1 MSLVIAES
9 FSTHLTLSTRLV
21 YQLGEPRS
29 TLRAITDR
37 SGEAVVIHAGG
48 EVDACN
54 ENTWRQLVT
63 EAAATATAPGPF
75 IVDISDVDFM
85 GCCAYT
91 VLAEAAEDC
100 QLRGVE
106 LRLVTHAPIVTRI
119 VDACGL
125 SAVLPIYPTVDR
137 ALAIS

>member
-75 IVDISDVDFM
+75 VVDVSDVDFM

-100 QLRGVE
+100 RRRGVE
-106 LRLVTHAPIVTRI
+106 LRLVTHAPMVTRI
-119 VDACGL
+119 VEACGL
-125 SAVLPIYPTVDR
+125 SAVLPIYPTVDN

>member
-21 YQLGEPRS
+21 YQLGEPCS

-75 IVDISDVDFM
+75 IVDVSDVDFM

-100 QLRGVE
+100 RRRGVE

-125 SAVLPIYPTVDR
+125 SAVLPIYPTVDS

>member
-75 IVDISDVDFM
+75 IVDVSDVDFM

-100 QLRGVE
+100 RRRGVE
-106 LRLVTHAPIVTRI
+106 LRLVTHAPMVTRI

-125 SAVLPIYPTVDR
+125 SAVLPIYPTVDS

>member
-37 SGEAVVIHAGG
+37 SGGAVVIHAGG

-75 IVDISDVDFM
+75 IVDVSDVDFM

-100 QLRGVE
+100 RRRGVE

-125 SAVLPIYPTVDR
+125 SAVLPIYPTVDS

>member
-1 MSLVIAES
+1 MSLVIAETL
-9 FSTHLTLSTRLV
+9 STHLTLSTRLV

-75 IVDISDVDFM
+75 VVDVSDVDFM

-100 QLRGVE
+100 RRRGVE
-106 LRLVTHAPIVTRI
+106 LRLVTHAPMVTRI
-119 VDACGL
+119 VEACGL
-125 SAVLPIYPTVDR
+125 SAVLPIYPTVDN

>member
-21 YQLGEPRS
+21 YQIGEPRS

-75 IVDISDVDFM
+75 IVDVSDVDFM

-100 QLRGVE
+100 RRRGVE

-125 SAVLPIYPTVDR
+125 SAVLPIYPTVDS

>member
-9 FSTHLTLSTRLV
+9 FSTQLTLSTRLV

-48 EVDACN
+48 EIDACN

-63 EAAATATAPGPF
+63 EAAATATEPGLF
-75 IVDISDVDFM
+75 VVDVADVDFM
-85 GCCAYT
+85 GCCAYS
-91 VLAEAAEDC
+91 VLADAAEQC
-100 QLRGVE
+100 RCRGVE

-119 VDACGL
+119 VKACGL
-125 SAVLPIYPTVDR
+125 GAVLPIYPTVES
-137 ALAIS
+137 ALSIS

>member
-75 IVDISDVDFM
+75 IVDVSDVDFM

-100 QLRGVE
+100 RRRGVE

-125 SAVLPIYPTVDR
+125 SAVLPIYPTVDS